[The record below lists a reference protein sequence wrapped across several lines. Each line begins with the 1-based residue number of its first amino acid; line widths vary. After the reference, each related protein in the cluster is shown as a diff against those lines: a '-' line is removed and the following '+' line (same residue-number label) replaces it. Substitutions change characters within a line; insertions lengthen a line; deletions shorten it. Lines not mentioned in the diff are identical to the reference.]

1 MYTSTCGA
9 PAASCAHAL
18 WCVPEIVDR
27 VPGVNPKRVCVHCFT
42 GDISELQAYVARGFY
57 VGFTGCICDDK
68 RGKIL
73 RELVAVVPLAQTM
86 IETDAPFMMP
96 TGMHVQPKAMHPRTN
111 ARMHTS
117 ILPRA

>member
-1 MYTSTCGA
+1 M
-9 PAASCAHAL
+9 
-18 WCVPEIVDR
+18 
-27 VPGVNPKRVCVHCFT
+27 PGVNPKRVCVHCFT

-96 TGMHVQPKAMHPRTN
+96 TGMHVQPKAMHPRTS